1 MGYDIGQVA
10 LIVTA
15 ALLPRPP
22 PQVVQVQELLEA
34 LVQCRPIDENEQI

>member
-1 MGYDIGQVA
+1 MA

-22 PQVVQVQELLEA
+22 PQLAQVQALLEA
-34 LVQCRPIDENEQI
+34 LVPYVQPIGENE

>member
-1 MGYDIGQVA
+1 VA

-22 PQVVQVQELLEA
+22 PQLAQVQALLEA
-34 LVQCRPIDENEQI
+34 LVQVQYVQPIGENEI

>member
-1 MGYDIGQVA
+1 VA

-22 PQVVQVQELLEA
+22 PQLAQVQALLEA
-34 LVQCRPIDENEQI
+34 LVIGAVCTVPIGENEI